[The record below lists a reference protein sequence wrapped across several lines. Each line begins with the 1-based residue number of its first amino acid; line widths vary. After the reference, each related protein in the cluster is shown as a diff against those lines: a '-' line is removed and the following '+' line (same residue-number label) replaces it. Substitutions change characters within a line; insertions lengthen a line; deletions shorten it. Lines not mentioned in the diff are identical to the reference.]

1 MNTKKVLS
9 LGLSVLM
16 CGTLLAGCGGNKDKA
31 ETGDTESKTLTIAG
45 LDGGYGTDGWKKVIA
60 KFEKDNGVKITSTFD
75 KKISDVVRPKI
86 TAGKDVPDIIYLS
99 VGGVGGLT
107 DTMIKEKQIAD
118 ISGLLDLEVPGEK
131 VKVSEKIL
139 DGFVDTPVTKP
150 YGDGKLYLA
159 PLNYGPCGLYYNA
172 GLFKEKGWTVPKTWD
187 EMWALGDKAKAEGI
201 SLFTYPT
208 TGYFD
213 AFFSSLLNATAG
225 PEVYTKLMNYDV
237 DAWKLPEVKEAF
249 EIVGKLAKYT
259 APTTVANANGDN
271 YLKNQQLIIDG
282 KALFCP
288 NGNWL
293 PGEMAATTPKGFQ
306 WGVAG
311 IPAAKAGGSSYST
324 NFVEQMYVPAK
335 AANKDLA
342 MKFMAYCY
350 SDEAAKLF
358 YENGPTNDKGEKQA
372 GGLMP
377 IVGSEK
383 LIAESDQFMYSMLQN
398 GVKANTVGF
407 MAANPVEGVKLDGET
422 GILYGTVNSVVSGD
436 KTVDQWYKASVD
448 AVQKIADA
456 NK

>member
-16 CGTLLAGCGGNKDKA
+16 AGTLLVGCGNNK
-31 ETGDTESKTLTIAG
+31 ETSSESKTLTIAG
-45 LDGGYGTDGWKKVIA
+45 LDGGYGTDGWKKVIE
-60 KFEKDNGVKITSTFD
+60 KFEKDNDVKITATFD

-118 ISGLLDLEVPGEK
+118 ISGLLDLDVPGESTK
-131 VKVSEKIL
+131 VGDKIL
-139 DGFVDTPVTKP
+139 AGFTDTPVTKP

-159 PLNYGPCGLYYNA
+159 PLNYGPCGLYYSETLLKA
-172 GLFKEKGWTVPKTWD
+172 KGWEVPKTWD
-187 EMWALGDKAKAEGI
+187 EMWALGDKAAKEGI

-237 DAWKLPEVKEAF
+237 DAWKSADVKAAF

-259 APTTVANANGDN
+259 AKTTVANANGDN
-271 YLKNQQLIIDG
+271 YLKNQQLVIDG
-282 KALFCP
+282 KAIFCP

-293 PGEMAATTPKGFQ
+293 PGEMSKTTPEGFQ

-311 IPAAKAGGSSYST
+311 IPAAKTGGACYST
-324 NFVEQMYVPAK
+324 NFIEQMYVPEK

-358 YENGPTNDKGEKQA
+358 YDNGPVNDKGVKGA

-377 IVGSEK
+377 IKGSES
-383 LIAESDQFMYSMLQN
+383 LIAESDQFMYSMLAN
-398 GVKANTVGF
+398 GVNANTVGF
-407 MAANPVEGVKLDGET
+407 MAANAVEGVKLDGET
-422 GILYGTVNSVVSGD
+422 GILYGTVNSVMSGD
-436 KTVDQWYKASVD
+436 KTVDEWYNATIE
-448 AVQKIADA
+448 AVAKIKDA